1 MRRKPGRVGRRR
13 SVRLVAGPTHPRRD
27 GVDLSVQLGPL
38 RLKNPIVAASGTF
51 GYGTE
56 LAPYLDL
63 SELGGFVTKGL
74 SLKPRRGN
82 APPRTC
88 ETPSGMLNAIGLA
101 NVGVEAFL
109 SEKLPA
115 LRDCGTAVIANV
127 FGETQDE
134 YVAVARRLDGARG
147 LAALEL
153 NLSCPNTE
161 KGGLAFGVSPPVIRE
176 VVSAVRRA
184 APNLPL
190 IVKLTPNITDVAVA
204 GVAAREGGADILS
217 LVNTFLGMA
226 VDLRSR
232 RPVLDNVVGGLS
244 GPAIKPLA
252 LYMVHRV
259 YREVGLPVLGMGGIS
274 GAADAL
280 EFMLAGSAAVQVGT
294 LNFFEP
300 AGSVRLVREIEAWCR
315 RAGVRAVRELTGS
328 LRIPPGGAVAPPAG

>member
-1 MRRKPGRVGRRR
+1 
-13 SVRLVAGPTHPRRD
+13 
-27 GVDLSVQLGPL
+27 VDLGPL

-51 GYGTE
+51 GYGTDF
-56 LAPYLDL
+56 LPYLDL
-63 SELGGFVTKGL
+63 RDLGGFVTKGL
-74 SLKPRRGN
+74 SLLPRRGN

-115 LRDCGTAVIANV
+115 LRDCGTAIIANV
-127 FGETQDE
+127 FGETQEE
-134 YVAVARRLDGARG
+134 YVAVARRLNGAPG

-161 KGGLAFGVSPPVIRE
+161 KGGLAFGVSPPVVRQ
-176 VVSAVRRA
+176 VVAAVRRA
-184 APNLPL
+184 APDLPL

-204 GVAAREGGADILS
+204 GSAAREGGADVLS

-226 VDLRSR
+226 IDLETR

-274 GAADAL
+274 CAEDAL
-280 EFMLAGSAAVQVGT
+280 EFILAGSAAVQVGT
-294 LNFFEP
+294 LNFLDP
-300 AGSVRLVREIEAWCR
+300 TGSVRLVREIEAWCR
-315 RAGVRAVRELTGS
+315 SAGVRAVRDLTGT
-328 LRIPPGGAVAPPAG
+328 LRLPAGRPPAPCSG

>member
-1 MRRKPGRVGRRR
+1 
-13 SVRLVAGPTHPRRD
+13 
-27 GVDLSVQLGPL
+27 VDLGPL

-51 GYGTE
+51 GYGTDF
-56 LAPYLDL
+56 LPYLDL
-63 SELGGFVTKGL
+63 RDLGGFVTKGL
-74 SLKPRRGN
+74 SLLPRRGN

-115 LRDCGTAVIANV
+115 LRDCGTAIIANV
-127 FGETQDE
+127 FGETQEE
-134 YVAVARRLDGARG
+134 YVAVARRLNGAPG

-161 KGGLAFGVSPPVIRE
+161 KGGLAFGVSPPVVRQ
-176 VVSAVRRA
+176 VVAAVRRA
-184 APNLPL
+184 APDLPL

-204 GVAAREGGADILS
+204 GSAAREGGADVLS

-226 VDLRSR
+226 IDLETR

-274 GAADAL
+274 CAEDAL
-280 EFMLAGSAAVQVGT
+280 EFILAGSAAVQVGT
-294 LNFFEP
+294 LNFFDP
-300 AGSVRLVREIEAWCR
+300 TGSVRLVREIEAWCR
-315 RAGVRAVRELTGS
+315 SAGVRAVRDLTGT
-328 LRIPPGGAVAPPAG
+328 LRLPAGRPPAPCSG

>member
-1 MRRKPGRVGRRR
+1 MRRATPRRR
-13 SVRLVAGPTHPRRD
+13 RGGARVRDAAPFPRRAD
-27 GVDLSVQLGPL
+27 VDLSVSLGPL

-51 GYGTE
+51 GYGGE

-63 SELGGFVTKGL
+63 AELGGFVTKGL
-74 SLKPRRGN
+74 SLLPRRGN

-109 SEKLPA
+109 AEKLPA

-127 FGETQDE
+127 FGETQEE
-134 YVAVARRLDGARG
+134 YVAVSRRLNGAPG

-161 KGGLAFGVSPPVIRE
+161 KGGLAFGVSPPVVRE
-176 VVSAVRRA
+176 VVAAVRRA
-184 APNLPL
+184 APDQPL
-190 IVKLTPNITDVAVA
+190 IVKLTPNITDVAAA
-204 GVAAREGGADILS
+204 GRAAKEGGADILS

-226 VDLRSR
+226 IDLKTR

-259 YREVGLPVLGMGGIS
+259 HREVGLPVLGMGGIS
-274 GAADAL
+274 RVEDAL
-280 EFMLAGSAAVQVGT
+280 EFMLAGSSAVQVGT
-294 LNFFEP
+294 LNFFDP
-300 AGSVRLVREIEAWCR
+300 TGSVRLVREIEAWCVR
-315 RAGVRAVRELTGS
+315 EGVRAVREITGT
-328 LRIPPGGAVAPPAG
+328 LRLPASGTPISPAG

>member
-1 MRRKPGRVGRRR
+1 VKRR
-13 SVRLVAGPTHPRRD
+13 PRRPPSRARAVD
-27 GVDLSVQLGPL
+27 DRRGRSPVDLSVSVGPL
-38 RLKNPIVAASGTF
+38 RLGNPIVAASGTF
-51 GYGTE
+51 GYGAE
-56 LAPYLDL
+56 FLPYLDL
-63 SELGGFVTKGL
+63 ANLGGFVTKGL
-74 SLKPRRGN
+74 SLLPRRGN
-82 APPRTC
+82 PPPRTC

-109 SEKLPA
+109 DEKLPA
-115 LRDCGTAVIANV
+115 LRGCGCAVIANV

-134 YVAVARRLDGARG
+134 YVAVARRLDKAPG

-153 NLSCPNTE
+153 NLSCPNTD
-161 KGGLAFGVSPPVIRE
+161 KGGLTFGVSPPIIRD

-190 IVKLTPNITDVAVA
+190 IVKLTPNITDPATA
-204 GVAAREGGADILS
+204 GAAAREGGADILS

-226 VDLRSR
+226 IDLRAR

-259 YREVGLPVLGMGGIS
+259 HREVGLPVIGMGGIS
-274 GAADAL
+274 SVEDAL

-300 AGSVRLVREIEAWCR
+300 AGSVRLVQEMEAWCR
-315 RAGVRAVRELTGS
+315 REGVGAVRELTGS
-328 LRIPPGGAVAPPAG
+328 LRLPARPPAAPSAG